1 VYADPNPA
9 IHTYLYDFYI
19 GMMMPTYTFKNVET
33 DEVMDYKMSYTVLE
47 QFKLDNPHLELH
59 IFAENLPIFG
69 DGMRM
74 SVPGIG
80 QPDAR
85 FEREIIG
92 RIKEKVPN
100 NTLKAGHKPKM
111 PREW

>member
-1 VYADPNPA
+1 
-9 IHTYLYDFYI
+9 
-19 GMMMPTYTFKNVET
+19 
-33 DEVMDYKMSYTVLE
+33 MS
-47 QFKLDNPHLELH
+47 
-59 IFAENLPIFG
+59 
-69 DGMRM
+69 DGARM

-92 RIKEKVPN
+92 RIKEKVPG
-100 NTLKAGHKPKM
+100 NTLAQGHKTKM

>member
-1 VYADPNPA
+1 MPR
-9 IHTYLYDFYI
+9 YDFYN
-19 GMMMPTYTFKNVET
+19 TET
-33 DEVMDYKMSYTVLE
+33 GEVTTHTMSYKDLD
-47 QFKLDNPHLELH
+47 QFKLDNPKLERY
-59 IFAENLPIFG
+59 FTPENLPIFG

-74 SVPGIG
+74 NVPGIG

-92 RIKEKVPN
+92 RIKEKVPG
-100 NTLKAGHKPKM
+100 NTLKEGHKTKM

>member
-1 VYADPNPA
+1 
-9 IHTYLYDFYI
+9 
-19 GMMMPTYTFKNVET
+19 MPTYAFLNKET
-33 DEVMDYKMSYTVLE
+33 DELE
-47 QFKLDNPHLELH
+47 EHTMRISQYDEFKEQNPHLERY
-59 IFAENLPIFG
+59 IDEAPILG

-92 RIKEKVPN
+92 RIKEKVPH
-100 NTLKAGHKPKM
+100 NTVKSGHKTKM

>member
-1 VYADPNPA
+1 MPR
-9 IHTYLYDFYI
+9 YDFRNKTTGEI
-19 GMMMPTYTFKNVET
+19 IEKT
-33 DEVMDYKMSYTVLE
+33 MSYKELNG
-47 QFKLDNPHLELH
+47 FLDDNPNLERYH
-59 IFAENLPIFG
+59 TAQNLPIMS
-69 DGMRM
+69 DGARM

-92 RIKEKVPN
+92 RIKEKVPG
-100 NTLKAGHKPKM
+100 NTLAQGHKTKM

>member
-1 VYADPNPA
+1 MPN
-9 IHTYLYDFYI
+9 YDMRNKETGEI
-19 GMMMPTYTFKNVET
+19 VEYT
-33 DEVMDYKMSYTVLE
+33 MSYT
-47 QFKLDNPHLELH
+47 KLDQFLVDNPQLERFHSAAHL
-59 IFAENLPIFG
+59 PVMS
-69 DGMRM
+69 DGARM

-92 RIKEKVPN
+92 RIKEKVPG
-100 NTLKAGHKPKM
+100 NTLAQGHKTKM

>member
-1 VYADPNPA
+1 MPN
-9 IHTYLYDFYI
+9 YDFRNVDTGEI
-19 GMMMPTYTFKNVET
+19 VEYT
-33 DEVMDYKMSYTVLE
+33 MSYT
-47 QFKLDNPHLELH
+47 KLDEFLQQNPQLERYH
-59 IFAENLPIFG
+59 TPANLPVFG
-69 DGMRM
+69 DGLRM

-92 RIKEKVPN
+92 RIKEKVPG
-100 NTLKAGHKPKM
+100 NTLKENHKTKM

>member
-1 VYADPNPA
+1 MRRIKIPN
-9 IHTYLYDFYI
+9 YDFKNKDTGEI
-19 GMMMPTYTFKNVET
+19 VEYT
-33 DEVMDYKMSYTVLE
+33 MSYT
-47 QFKLDNPHLELH
+47 KLDEFLQENPNLERYHTAEHL
-59 IFAENLPIFG
+59 PVMS
-69 DGMRM
+69 DGSRM

-92 RIKEKVPN
+92 RIKEKVAG
-100 NTLKAGHKPKM
+100 NTVKDTHKTKM

>member
-1 VYADPNPA
+1 
-9 IHTYLYDFYI
+9 
-19 GMMMPTYTFKNVET
+19 MPTYRFVNKDSKEI
-33 DEVMDYKMSYTVLE
+33 EEYSFSYTKLE
-47 QFKLDNPHLELH
+47 EFKKENPHLEMY
-59 IFAENLPIFG
+59 FTAENFPVYG

-74 SVPGIG
+74 STPGVG

-92 RIKEKVPN
+92 RMKKTVAG
-100 NTLKAGHKPKM
+100 NTLDKSHKTKM

>member
-1 VYADPNPA
+1 MHPFIMVF
-9 IHTYLYDFYI
+9 IIQLLYDGEKIVPNYDFI
-19 GMMMPTYTFKNVET
+19 NIETQEIVEET
-33 DEVMDYKMSYTVLE
+33 MSYT
-47 QFKLDNPHLELH
+47 KLDEFLQQNPHLQRYH
-59 IFAENLPIFG
+59 TSKNLPVFG
-69 DGMRM
+69 DGLRM

-92 RIKEKVPN
+92 RIKEKVAG
-100 NTLKAGHKPKM
+100 NTLKGSHKTKM